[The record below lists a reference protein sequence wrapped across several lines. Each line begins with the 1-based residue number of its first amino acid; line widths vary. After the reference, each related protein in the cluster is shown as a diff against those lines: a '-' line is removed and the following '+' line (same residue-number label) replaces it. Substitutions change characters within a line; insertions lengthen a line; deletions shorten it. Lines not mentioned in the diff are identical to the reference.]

1 MTEVH
6 HKGWKIVRSFE
17 AEALRKRPFIVK
29 IADFLTSYFG
39 TVGFLIAN
47 VVIYGL
53 WILVNEGNIP
63 GIPVFDPYP
72 YSFMNSFVSIEAII
86 LTVIVLMSQ
95 NREGQRDVLRNEL
108 GLQVEL
114 ISEKEITKILQLLK
128 QLLKEQGK
136 LKDDH
141 ELVEMTEEIDTSY
154 IERKLE
160 QQLTKS
166 ENIKGVF
173 EKPVEEAKEKIG
185 EEITPVK

>member
-1 MTEVH
+1 MTEIH
-6 HKGWKIVRSFE
+6 HKGRGIIRSFE
-17 AEALRKRPFIVK
+17 AEALKKRPFIVK
-29 IADFLTSYFG
+29 VADFLTSYFG
-39 TVGFLIAN
+39 TVGFLVSN

-53 WILVNEGNIP
+53 WILINTGRIP

-128 QLLKEQGK
+128 QILEEQGK
-136 LKDDH
+136 LKDDP
-141 ELVEMTEEIDTSY
+141 ELTEMTEKIDASY

-160 QQLTKS
+160 SQLNKP
-166 ENIKGVF
+166 ENIKDV
-173 EKPVEEAKEKIG
+173 
-185 EEITPVK
+185 ITPGK